1 MTFSLLVSV
10 AIFSFVTAVSPGP
23 NNTFLLSS
31 GANFGLKKSFPYLN
45 GIMVG
50 LTGMMIALGA
60 GLGVIFATLPVVYQ
74 VLKWVGFAY
83 IVYLAFLIVR
93 STSKSESGEAK
104 YIGFFQATTFQFVNP
119 KAWVVVASFMATMV
133 PVDAGF
139 AATIYICVLFLVFTY
154 PGALLWAVAG
164 QVLKDWLS
172 NPLRRRIFNIVS
184 AVLLVLSMVPV
195 LFMK

>member
-1 MTFSLLVSV
+1 
-10 AIFSFVTAVSPGP
+10 
-23 NNTFLLSS
+23 
-31 GANFGLKKSFPYLN
+31 
-45 GIMVG
+45 
-50 LTGMMIALGA
+50 
-60 GLGVIFATLPVVYQ
+60 
-74 VLKWVGFAY
+74 
-83 IVYLAFLIVR
+83 LAFLIVR

-139 AATIYICVLFLVFTY
+139 AATIFICVLFLVFTY